1 MTHILH
7 NKIRR
12 KDLIDSKNE
21 LNTLPILLRNP
32 KILLI
37 GGGNVALQ
45 KAEVL
50 KANNIDFEII
60 TIDIDPELIN
70 LNVKYSI
77 KPIEANE
84 INRFNIVIN
93 ATGNK
98 DVENLIDKCK
108 LKHSFLLNSV
118 DVPEKCD
125 FYFSALLNFGKLK
138 IAISSDGASPTIS
151 QVVRNKIKEIIP
163 SSIESLTDIEFEKR
177 KLKIINIK
185 SITQDAKE
193 LFGKVTF
200 VGAGPGDPD
209 LLTVKGLKEIK
220 SADVILHDYLV
231 SKEVLA
237 LANLD
242 TKVISCGKPHGSN
255 NLTQDEIN
263 NKMDYYAKQG
273 KRVVRLKGGDPFV
286 FGRLVEETEFLIE
299 NNIRFEIIP
308 GITSSI
314 SGAGSAFIPVTA
326 RGTANG
332 FSVVSGCLKG
342 NKFNA
347 NWIELLKIPNH
358 TTVVLMGL
366 KKVELIV
373 EQALKLGVKPNLP
386 VAIVSNATLPNQ
398 TEIYTTLE
406 NLVSQ
411 TINTPTPAI
420 LVFGDVVNLRDK
432 LKSNKNILEQSV
444 RSTFANCQ

>member
-1 MTHILH
+1 MTHTLH
-7 NKIRR
+7 KIIRYEEV
-12 KDLIDSKNE
+12 IAPQSE

-37 GGGNVALQ
+37 GGGKVALQ

-50 KANNIDFEII
+50 KDNNIDFKII
-60 TIDIDPELIN
+60 TINILPQFKKLDIKPSL
-70 LNVKYSI
+70 
-77 KPIEANE
+77 KPIEVE
-84 INRFNIVIN
+84 DIKRFNIVIN

-98 DVENLIDKCK
+98 DVESLIDKCK
-108 LKHSFLLNSV
+108 LTQSFLLNTV

-125 FYFSALLNFGKLK
+125 FYFSALLNYGKLK
-138 IAISSDGASPTIS
+138 VAISSDGASPTIS
-151 QVVRNKIKEIIP
+151 KIVRNKIKEVIP
-163 SSIESLTDIEFEKR
+163 SNIESLVDTEFEKR
-177 KLKIINIK
+177 RSKIIDIK
-185 SITQDAKE
+185 SVNRDAE
-193 LFGKVTF
+193 SLFGSVTF

-220 SADVILHDYLV
+220 KADVILHDYLV
-231 SKEVLA
+231 SKEILSLV
-237 LANLD
+237 NRD
-242 TKVISCGKPHGSN
+242 TKIINCGKPHGSN
-255 NLTQDEIN
+255 NLTQEEIN
-263 NKMDYYAKQG
+263 NKMDYYVREG

-286 FGRLVEETEFLIE
+286 FGRLVEETEYLIA

-326 RGTANG
+326 RGTSNG

-342 NKFNA
+342 NRFND

-366 KKVELIV
+366 KKASIIV
-373 EQALKLGVKPNLP
+373 EKALRIGVKPNLP
-386 VAIVSNATLPNQ
+386 VAIISNATLPNQ
-398 TEIYTTLE
+398 TEIFTTLE
-406 NLVSQ
+406 NLASQ
-411 TINTPTPAI
+411 SINVPTPAI

-432 LKSNKNILEQSV
+432 LKSNKNILEQNLKN
-444 RSTFANCQ
+444 TFEYYS